1 MHCNGFSEISG
12 GTAFIKNG
20 AWCMPLIPTLRRQR
34 QGQRQGQ
41 GKGHGQGQG
50 KGHRQGKG
58 KGKGKGKSKRKRQ
71 VAFCEFEASLAFRV
85 SSSTAIAIQ
94 KNLIWKR

>member
-34 QGQRQGQ
+34 QGQR
-41 GKGHGQGQG
+41 QGQG